1 MKKMNLLAMSLV
13 SAAAL
18 SFSSCSN
25 NDDLTGGGTQSQAD
39 GVYMTLK
46 ISGAT
51 SHGTRTGVT
60 ADKTTTE
67 NGNSDESTIKEGML
81 YIYDGQ
87 TCVFHKVITA
97 EMFDTKPTQ
106 TTAGVTKPIKVAV
119 TGAITTNKPYNVY
132 FLANN
137 TTVTDPLAAGKSFTA
152 STSGGADYAT
162 ANNFVMFNQNDGTK
176 EAAHSTVT
184 FTDAA
189 KSVATPAAAGEIKL
203 DRVVARIDNPSFAET
218 VTTVTPATDTKTSI
232 NVADVVAGI
241 SYEGFAVSN
250 LNNNSYVKQNW
261 DSKFETLNVKLGAEP
276 KYYLPKSAYGTL
288 YNAEGLENF
297 SSKENKVSWKYAF
310 ENTTTDVDEAT
321 AVYFKVKVA
330 LTETAMAASDFKDG
344 TFYRYDGR
352 LYTSIKAIFDNAA
365 TGEISNPFTET
376 NSITPADVVA
386 KISDADG
393 KLTTDEA
400 KLAKFRQDYKI
411 EVYRQGTMYYRWA
424 ISDNAYK
431 PFVASETTHTYSV
444 LRNSIYR
451 LNVTKVSEIGKD
463 VPNGPEPDDPIKD
476 PNFYMNVTVSINPWV
491 LNAQP
496 IELK

>member
-1 MKKMNLLAMSLV
+1 MNLLAMSLV

-67 NGNSDESTIKEGML
+67 NGNEVESTITEGMM
-81 YIYDGQ
+81 YIYDGN
-87 TCVFHKVITA
+87 TCVFHKVITKD
-97 EMFDTKPTQ
+97 MFQTQPNQ

-119 TGAITTNKPYNVY
+119 TGDITTNKEYHVY

-137 TTVTDPLAAGKSFTA
+137 TSVNDPLAAGASFAA
-152 STSGGADYAT
+152 STTGGADFAT
-162 ANNFVMFNQNDGTK
+162 EKKFVMFNQNDGTK
-176 EAAHSTVT
+176 KAAHSTVT

-189 KSVATPAAAGEIKL
+189 KSEKSPAAAGEIKL
-203 DRVVARIDNPSFAET
+203 DRVVARIDRPSFAET

-250 LNNNSYVKQNW
+250 LNNNSYVMQNW
-261 DSKFETLNVKLGAEP
+261 DNNFKTLSVKWGEP
-276 KYYLPKSAYGTL
+276 KYSLPKSTYGTL
-288 YNAEGLENF
+288 YNAEGLANF
-297 SSKENKVSWKYAF
+297 DTKEKQVSWKYAF
-310 ENTTTDVDEAT
+310 ENTTTNVNDAT

-400 KLAKFRQDYKI
+400 KLAQFRETYKI
-411 EVYRQGTMYYRWA
+411 EVYRQGVMYYRWA

-431 PFVASETTHTYSV
+431 PFIASETTHTYSV

-463 VPNGPEPDDPIKD
+463 VPNGPEPDDPVKN

>member
-1 MKKMNLLAMSLV
+1 MNLLVMSLV

-18 SFSSCSN
+18 SFSSCSS
-25 NDDLTGGGTQSQAD
+25 NDDLGGGAGTQSQAD

-60 ADKTTTE
+60 ADKTTKE
-67 NGNSDESTIKEGML
+67 NGNTDESTITEGMM
-81 YIYDGQ
+81 YIYDGN

-97 EMFDTKPTQ
+97 DMFKTAPTQ

-119 TGAITTNKPYNVY
+119 TGAITTNKAYYVY
-132 FLANN
+132 FLANKTSVDDPIAATSIFTS
-137 TTVTDPLAAGKSFTA
+137 TT
-152 STSGGADYAT
+152 GGADFAT
-162 ANNFVMFNQNDGTK
+162 EKNFVMFNQNDGTNK
-176 EAAHSTVT
+176 AAHSTVT

-189 KSVATPAAAGEIKL
+189 KSEATPAAAGEIKL
-203 DRVVARIDNPSFAET
+203 DRVVARIDRPSFAET
-218 VTTVTPATDTKTSI
+218 VTTVTPAKNTTTSI

-250 LNNNSYVKQNW
+250 LNNNSYVMQNW
-261 DSKFETLNVKLGAEP
+261 DANFKTLSVKWGEP
-276 KYYLPKSAYGTL
+276 KYSLPKSTYGTL
-288 YNAEGLENF
+288 YNPEGLANF
-297 SSKENKVSWKYAF
+297 DTKEKPVSWKYAF
-310 ENTTTDVDEAT
+310 ENTTTDVNDAT

-386 KISDADG
+386 KITKDG
-393 KLTTDEA
+393 KLTTDETV
-400 KLAKFRQDYKI
+400 LAKFREDYKI
-411 EVYRQGTMYYRWA
+411 EVYRQGVMYYRWA

-431 PFVASETTHTYSV
+431 PFVASDPTHTYSV

-463 VPNGPEPDDPIKD
+463 VPNGPEPDDPVKN

>member
-18 SFSSCSN
+18 SFSSCSS
-25 NDDLTGGGTQSQAD
+25 NDDLAGGGTQSQAD

-60 ADKTTTE
+60 ADKTTTK
-67 NGNSDESTIKEGML
+67 NGEVDESTITNGML
-81 YIYDGQ
+81 YIYDGS
-87 TCVFHKVITA
+87 TCVFRKVITA
-97 EMFDTKPTQ
+97 DMFKTAPTQ
-106 TTAGVTKPIKVAV
+106 TTAGETKPIKVAV
-119 TGAITTNKPYNVY
+119 TGAITTNKAYNVY

-137 TTVTDPLAAGKSFTA
+137 TSVNDPIAATSIFT
-152 STSGGADYAT
+152 SDKGGANFAT
-162 ANNFVMFNQNDGTK
+162 ANNFVMFNQNDGTNK
-176 EAAHSTVT
+176 AEHSTVT
-184 FTDAA
+184 FTDDA
-189 KSVATPAAAGEIKL
+189 KSEATPAAATPIKL

-261 DSKFETLNVKLGAEP
+261 DSKFETLNVKWGAEP

>member
-1 MKKMNLLAMSLV
+1 MNLLAMSLV

-81 YIYDGQ
+81 YIYDGN
-87 TCVFHKVITA
+87 TCVFRKVITA
-97 EMFDTKPTQ
+97 DMFKTAPTQ
-106 TTAGVTKPIKVAV
+106 TTAGETKPIKVAV
-119 TGAITTNKPYNVY
+119 TGAITTNKAYNVY
-132 FLANN
+132 FLANKTSVDDPIAATSIFTS
-137 TTVTDPLAAGKSFTA
+137 TT
-152 STSGGADYAT
+152 GGADFAT
-162 ANNFVMFNQNDGTK
+162 EKNFVMFNQNDGTNK
-176 EAAHSTVT
+176 AAHSTVT

-189 KSVATPAAAGEIKL
+189 KSEATPAAAGEIKL
-203 DRVVARIDNPSFAET
+203 DRVVARIDRPSFAET

-250 LNNNSYVKQNW
+250 LNNNSYVMQNW
-261 DSKFETLNVKLGAEP
+261 DANFKTLSVKWGEP
-276 KYYLPKSAYGTL
+276 KYSLPKSTYGTL
-288 YNAEGLENF
+288 YNAEGLANF
-297 SSKENKVSWKYAF
+297 DTKEKPVSWKYAF
-310 ENTTTDVDEAT
+310 ENTTTDVNDAT

-386 KISDADG
+386 KISDTDG

-400 KLAKFRQDYKI
+400 KLAQFRETYKI
-411 EVYRQGTMYYRWA
+411 EVYRQGVMYYRWA

-431 PFVASETTHTYSV
+431 PFIASETTHTYSV

-463 VPNGPEPDDPIKD
+463 VPNGPEPDDPIKN

>member
-1 MKKMNLLAMSLV
+1 MNLLVMSLV

-81 YIYDGQ
+81 YIYDGN
-87 TCVFHKVITA
+87 TCVFRKVITA
-97 EMFDTKPTQ
+97 DMFKTAPTQ
-106 TTAGVTKPIKVAV
+106 TTAGETKPIKVAV
-119 TGAITTNKPYNVY
+119 TGAITTNKAYNVY

-137 TTVTDPLAAGKSFTA
+137 TSVDDPIAATSIFTSPTGGKDF
-152 STSGGADYAT
+152 AT
-162 ANNFVMFNQNDGTK
+162 AQKFVMFNQNDGTK

-189 KSVATPAAAGEIKL
+189 KSEATPAAAGEIKL

-241 SYEGFAVSN
+241 TYEGYAVSN

-261 DSKFETLNVKLGAEP
+261 DNKFETLTVKWGEP
-276 KYYLPKSAYGTL
+276 KYYLPKSDYGTL
-288 YNAEGLENF
+288 YNAAGLDNF
-297 SSKENKVSWKYAF
+297 GTESWKYAF
-310 ENTTTDVDEAT
+310 ENTTTDVDEST
-321 AVYFKVKVA
+321 EVYFKVKVT
-330 LTETAMAASDFKDG
+330 LTETANNASDFKDG

-352 LYTSIKAIFDNAA
+352 LYTSIKAIYDDAA
-365 TGEISNPFTET
+365 TVAISNPFTET

-386 KISDADG
+386 KISDTDG

-400 KLAKFRQDYKI
+400 KLAQFRQDYKI
-411 EVYRQGTMYYRWA
+411 EVYRQGVMYYRWA

-431 PFVASETTHTYSV
+431 PFIASETTHTYSV

-451 LNVTKVSEIGKD
+451 LKVTKVSEIGKD
-463 VPNGPEPDDPIKD
+463 VPNGPEPDDPVKN

>member
-1 MKKMNLLAMSLV
+1 MSLV

-18 SFSSCSN
+18 SFSSCSS

-67 NGNSDESTIKEGML
+67 NGNTDESTITEGMM
-81 YIYDGQ
+81 YIYDGN
-87 TCVFHKVITA
+87 TCVFRKVITA
-97 EMFDTKPTQ
+97 DMFKTAPTQ
-106 TTAGVTKPIKVAV
+106 TTAGETKPIKVAV
-119 TGAITTNKPYNVY
+119 TGAITTNKAYNVY

-137 TTVTDPLAAGKSFTA
+137 TSVNDPIAATSIFT
-152 STSGGADYAT
+152 SDKGGANFAT
-162 ANNFVMFNQNDGTK
+162 ANNFVMFNQNDGTNK
-176 EAAHSTVT
+176 AEHSTVT
-184 FTDAA
+184 FTDDA
-189 KSVATPAAAGEIKL
+189 KSEATPAAATPIKL

-261 DSKFETLNVKLGAEP
+261 DSKFETLNVKWGAEP
-276 KYYLPKSAYGTL
+276 KYYLPKSDYGTL

-297 SSKENKVSWKYAF
+297 SSKENRVSWKYAF

-330 LTETAMAASDFKDG
+330 LTETAMTASDFKDG

-352 LYTSIKAIFDNAA
+352 LYTSIQAIFDDAA
-365 TGEISNPFTET
+365 TGAISNPFTET
-376 NSITPADVVA
+376 SSITPANVVA
-386 KISDADG
+386 KITKDG
-393 KLTTDEA
+393 KLTTDETV
-400 KLAKFRQDYKI
+400 LAKFREDYKI
-411 EVYRQGTMYYRWA
+411 EVYRQGVMYYGWA

-431 PFVASETTHTYSV
+431 PFVASDPTHTYSV

-463 VPNGPEPDDPIKD
+463 VPNGPEPDDPVKN

>member
-1 MKKMNLLAMSLV
+1 MKKMNLLVMSLV

-60 ADKTTTE
+60 ADKTTAE

-81 YIYDGQ
+81 YIYDGN
-87 TCVFHKVITA
+87 TCVFRKVITA
-97 EMFDTKPTQ
+97 DMFKTAPTQ
-106 TTAGVTKPIKVAV
+106 TTAGETKPIKVAV

-137 TTVTDPLAAGKSFTA
+137 TSINDPLAAEASFTA
-152 STSGGADYAT
+152 STTGGANFAT

-189 KSVATPAAAGEIKL
+189 KSEATPAAAGEIKL

-241 SYEGFAVSN
+241 TYEGYAVSN

-261 DSKFETLNVKLGAEP
+261 DNKFETLTVKWGEP
-276 KYYLPKSAYGTL
+276 KYYLPKSTYGTL
-288 YNAEGLENF
+288 YNAAGLDNF
-297 SSKENKVSWKYAF
+297 GTDSWKYAF
-310 ENTTTDVDEAT
+310 ENTTTDVNDAT

-330 LTETAMAASDFKDG
+330 LTETANNASDFKDG

-352 LYTSIKAIFDNAA
+352 LYTSIKAIYDDAA
-365 TGEISNPFTET
+365 TGAISNPFTET

-386 KISDADG
+386 KISDTDG
-393 KLTTDEA
+393 KLTTNEA
-400 KLAKFRQDYKI
+400 KLAQFRETYKI
-411 EVYRQGTMYYRWA
+411 EVYRQGVMYYRWA

-463 VPNGPEPDDPIKD
+463 VPNGPEPDDPIKN

>member
-1 MKKMNLLAMSLV
+1 MNLLAMSLV

-67 NGNSDESTIKEGML
+67 NGNTDESTITEGMM
-81 YIYDGQ
+81 YIYDGN
-87 TCVFHKVITA
+87 TCVFRKVITA
-97 EMFDTKPTQ
+97 DMFKTAPTQ

-119 TGAITTNKPYNVY
+119 TGAITTNKAYYVY
-132 FLANN
+132 FLANKTSVDDPIAATSIFTS
-137 TTVTDPLAAGKSFTA
+137 TT
-152 STSGGADYAT
+152 GGADFAT
-162 ANNFVMFNQNDGTK
+162 EKNFVMFNQNDGTNK
-176 EAAHSTVT
+176 AAHSTVT

-189 KSVATPAAAGEIKL
+189 KSEATPAAAGEIKL
-203 DRVVARIDNPSFAET
+203 DRVVARIDRPSFAET

-250 LNNNSYVKQNW
+250 LNNNSYVMQNW
-261 DSKFETLNVKLGAEP
+261 DANFKTLSVKWGEP
-276 KYYLPKSAYGTL
+276 KYSLPKSTYGTL
-288 YNAEGLENF
+288 YNAEGLANF
-297 SSKENKVSWKYAF
+297 DTKEKPVSWKYAF
-310 ENTTTDVDEAT
+310 ENTTTDVNDAT

-386 KISDADG
+386 KITKDG
-393 KLTTDEA
+393 KLTTDETV
-400 KLAKFRQDYKI
+400 LAKFREDYKI
-411 EVYRQGTMYYRWA
+411 EVYRQGVMYYRWA

-431 PFVASETTHTYSV
+431 PFIASETTHTYSV

-463 VPNGPEPDDPIKD
+463 VPNGPEPDDPVKN

>member
-1 MKKMNLLAMSLV
+1 MKKMNLLVMSLV

-60 ADKTTTE
+60 ADKTTAE

-81 YIYDGQ
+81 YIYDGN
-87 TCVFHKVITA
+87 TCVFRKVITA
-97 EMFDTKPTQ
+97 DMFKTAPTQ
-106 TTAGVTKPIKVAV
+106 TTAGETKPIKVAV
-119 TGAITTNKPYNVY
+119 TGAITTNKEYNVY

-137 TTVTDPLAAGKSFTA
+137 TSVTNPIAATSIFTSA
-152 STSGGADYAT
+152 KGGADFAT
-162 ANNFVMFNQNDGTK
+162 AQNFVMFNQNDGTK

-189 KSVATPAAAGEIKL
+189 KSENSPAQATEIKL
-203 DRVVARIDNPSFAET
+203 DRVVARIDNPLFAET

-232 NVADVVAGI
+232 NVDDVVAGI
-241 SYEGFAVSN
+241 TYEGYAASN
-250 LNNNSYVKQNW
+250 LNNNSYVMQNW
-261 DSKFETLNVKLGAEP
+261 ADKFATLNVKWGEASKYFQP
-276 KYYLPKSAYGTL
+276 KEEFGTL
-288 YNAEGLENF
+288 YKGENLDKF
-297 SSKENKVSWKYAF
+297 SKNNTYAF
-310 ENTTTDVDEAT
+310 ENTTTDVNDAT

-330 LTETAMAASDFKDG
+330 LTETANNASDFKDG

-400 KLAKFRQDYKI
+400 KLAQFRETYKI
-411 EVYRQGTMYYRWA
+411 EVYRQGVMYYRWA

-431 PFVASETTHTYSV
+431 PFIASETTHTYSV

-463 VPNGPEPDDPIKD
+463 VPNGPEPDDPVKN

>member
-1 MKKMNLLAMSLV
+1 MKKMNLLVMSLV

-18 SFSSCSN
+18 SFSSCSS
-25 NDDLTGGGTQSQAD
+25 NDDLGGGAGTQSQAD

-60 ADKTTTE
+60 ADKTTAE
-67 NGNSDESTIKEGML
+67 NGNSDESTITQGML
-81 YIYDGQ
+81 YIYDGN
-87 TCVFHKVITA
+87 TCVFRKVITA
-97 EMFDTKPTQ
+97 DMFKTAPTQ
-106 TTAGVTKPIKVAV
+106 TTAGETKPIKVAV
-119 TGAITTNKPYNVY
+119 TGAITTNKAYNVY

-137 TTVTDPLAAGKSFTA
+137 TSVDDPIAATSIFTSTTGGKDF
-152 STSGGADYAT
+152 AT
-162 ANNFVMFNQNDGTK
+162 AQKFVMFNQNDGTK

-189 KSVATPAAAGEIKL
+189 KSEATPAAAGEIKL

-241 SYEGFAVSN
+241 TYEGYAVSN

-261 DSKFETLNVKLGAEP
+261 DQKFETLTVKWGEP
-276 KYYLPKSAYGTL
+276 KYYLPKSDYGTL
-288 YNAEGLENF
+288 YKAEGLGNF
-297 SSKENKVSWKYAF
+297 GKDSWKYAF

-321 AVYFKVKVA
+321 AIYFKVKVT
-330 LTETAMAASDFKDG
+330 LTETANNASDFKDG

-352 LYTSIKAIFDNAA
+352 LYTSIKAIYDDAA
-365 TGEISNPFTET
+365 TGAISNPFTET

-400 KLAKFRQDYKI
+400 KLAQFRETYKI
-411 EVYRQGTMYYRWA
+411 EVYRQGVMYYRWA

-431 PFVASETTHTYSV
+431 PFVASDATHTYSV

-463 VPNGPEPDDPIKD
+463 VPNGPEPDDPIKN

>member
-1 MKKMNLLAMSLV
+1 MNLLAMSLV

-51 SHGTRTGVT
+51 SHGTRTSVT
-60 ADKTTTE
+60 DKITTE
-67 NGNSDESTIKEGML
+67 EKGSEAESTITEGMM
-81 YIYDGQ
+81 YIYDGP
-87 TCVFHKVITA
+87 TCVFRKVITA
-97 EMFDTKPTQ
+97 AMFETAPSK
-106 TTAGVTKPIKVAV
+106 TTPGKTKPIKVAV

-137 TTVTDPLAAGKSFTA
+137 TSINDPLAAEASFTA
-152 STSGGADYAT
+152 STTGGANFAT

-189 KSVATPAAAGEIKL
+189 KSKATPAAAGEIKL
-203 DRVVARIDNPSFAET
+203 DRVVARIDKPSFAET
-218 VTTVTPATDTKTSI
+218 VTTVTPAADTKTSI
-232 NVADVVAGI
+232 NVSDVVAGI
-241 SYEGFAVSN
+241 TYEGYAVSN

-261 DSKFETLNVKLGAEP
+261 DNKFETLTVKWGEP
-276 KYYLPKSAYGTL
+276 KYYLPKSTYGTL
-288 YNAEGLENF
+288 YNAAGLDNF
-297 SSKENKVSWKYAF
+297 GTDSWKYAF
-310 ENTTTDVDEAT
+310 ENTTTDVNDAT

-330 LTETAMAASDFKDG
+330 LTETANNESDFKDG

-352 LYTSIKAIFDNAA
+352 LYTSIKAIFDDAA
-365 TGEISNPFTET
+365 TGAISNPFTET
-376 NSITPADVVA
+376 SSITPADVVA

-463 VPNGPEPDDPIKD
+463 VPNGPEPDDPVKN

>member
-1 MKKMNLLAMSLV
+1 MNLLVMSLV

-18 SFSSCSN
+18 SFSSCSS
-25 NDDLTGGGTQSQAD
+25 NDDLGGGAGTQSQAD

-67 NGNSDESTIKEGML
+67 NGNTDESTITEGMM
-81 YIYDGQ
+81 YIYDGN
-87 TCVFHKVITA
+87 TCVFRKVITA
-97 EMFDTKPTQ
+97 DMFKTAPTQ
-106 TTAGVTKPIKVAV
+106 TTAGETKPIKVAV
-119 TGAITTNKPYNVY
+119 TGAITTNKTYNVY

-137 TTVTDPLAAGKSFTA
+137 TSVNDPIAATSIFT
-152 STSGGADYAT
+152 SDKGGANFAT
-162 ANNFVMFNQNDGTK
+162 ANNFVMFNQNDGTNK
-176 EAAHSTVT
+176 AEHSTVT
-184 FTDAA
+184 FTDDA
-189 KSVATPAAAGEIKL
+189 KSEATPAAATPIKL

-261 DSKFETLNVKLGAEP
+261 DSKFETLNVKWGAEP
-276 KYYLPKSAYGTL
+276 KYYLPKSDYGTL

-297 SSKENKVSWKYAF
+297 SSKENPVSWKYAF

-330 LTETAMAASDFKDG
+330 LTETAMTASDFKDG

-352 LYTSIKAIFDNAA
+352 LYTSIQAIFDDAA
-365 TGEISNPFTET
+365 TGAISNPFTET
-376 NSITPADVVA
+376 SSITPANVVA
-386 KISDADG
+386 KITKDG
-393 KLTTDEA
+393 KLTTDETV
-400 KLAKFRQDYKI
+400 LAKFREDYKI
-411 EVYRQGTMYYRWA
+411 EVYRQGVMYYRWA

-431 PFVASETTHTYSV
+431 PFVASDPTHTYSV

-463 VPNGPEPDDPIKD
+463 VPNGPEPDDPVKN

>member
-1 MKKMNLLAMSLV
+1 MNLLAMSLV

-18 SFSSCSN
+18 SFSSCSS
-25 NDDLTGGGTQSQAD
+25 NDDLTGGGAGTQSQAD

-67 NGNSDESTIKEGML
+67 NGNTDESTITEGMM
-81 YIYDGQ
+81 YIYDGN
-87 TCVFHKVITA
+87 TCVFRKVITA
-97 EMFDTKPTQ
+97 DMFKTAPTQ

-119 TGAITTNKPYNVY
+119 TGAITTNKAYYVY
-132 FLANN
+132 FLANKTSVDDPIAATSIFTS
-137 TTVTDPLAAGKSFTA
+137 TT
-152 STSGGADYAT
+152 GGADFAT
-162 ANNFVMFNQNDGTK
+162 EKNFVMFNQNDGTNK
-176 EAAHSTVT
+176 AAHSTVT

-189 KSVATPAAAGEIKL
+189 KSEATPAAAGEIKL

-241 SYEGFAVSN
+241 SYDGYAVSD

-261 DSKFETLNVKLGAEP
+261 DSKFETLNVKWGAEP
-276 KYYLPKSAYGTL
+276 KYFLPKSDYGTL
-288 YNAEGLENF
+288 YNAEGLGNF
-297 SSKENKVSWKYAF
+297 SSKEKPVSCKYAF

-330 LTETAMAASDFKDG
+330 LTETAMTASDFKDG

-352 LYTSIKAIFDNAA
+352 LYTSIKAIYDDAA
-365 TGEISNPFTET
+365 TGAISNPFTET
-376 NSITPADVVA
+376 SGITPEQVKA

-400 KLAKFRQDYKI
+400 KLAKFRKDYKI

-431 PFVASETTHTYSV
+431 PFIASETTHTYSV

-463 VPNGPEPDDPIKD
+463 VPNGPEPDDPVKN

-491 LNAQP
+491 LNAKD

>member
-1 MKKMNLLAMSLV
+1 MSLV

-18 SFSSCSN
+18 SFSSCSS
-25 NDDLTGGGTQSQAD
+25 NDDLGGGSGNQSQAD

-67 NGNSDESTIKEGML
+67 NGNTDESTITEGMM
-81 YIYDGQ
+81 YIYDGN
-87 TCVFHKVITA
+87 TCVFRKVITA
-97 EMFDTKPTQ
+97 DMFKTAPTQ
-106 TTAGVTKPIKVAV
+106 TTPGVTKPIKVAV
-119 TGAITTNKPYNVY
+119 TGAIKTNKDYYVY

-137 TTVTDPLAAGKSFTA
+137 TTINDPLADGVSFAA
-152 STSGGADYAT
+152 SATGGADYA
-162 ANNFVMFNQNDGTK
+162 AKEHFVMFNQNDVTK
-176 EAAHSTVT
+176 AAAHSTVK
-184 FTDAA
+184 FTDDN
-189 KSVATPAAAGEIKL
+189 KSEANPAPADEIKL

-218 VTTVTPATDTKTSI
+218 VTTVTPAENTKTSI
-232 NVADVVAGI
+232 NVAKVVAGI
-241 SYEGFAVSN
+241 SYEGYAVSN
-250 LNNNSYVKQNW
+250 LNNNSYVMQNW
-261 DSKFETLNVKLGAEP
+261 VDKFGTLKVKWGEP
-276 KYYLPKSAYGTL
+276 KYYLPKSDYGTL
-288 YNAEGLENF
+288 YKAEGLGNF
-297 SSKENKVSWKYAF
+297 DTDSWKYAF
-310 ENTTTDVDEAT
+310 ENTTTDVNEAT

-330 LTETAMAASDFKDG
+330 LTETAMTASDFKDG

-352 LYTSIKAIFDNAA
+352 LYTSIQAIFDDAA
-365 TGEISNPFTET
+365 TGAISNPFTET
-376 NSITPADVVA
+376 SSITPANVVA
-386 KISDADG
+386 KITKDG
-393 KLTTDEA
+393 KLTTDETV
-400 KLAKFRQDYKI
+400 LAKFREDYKI
-411 EVYRQGTMYYRWA
+411 EVYRQGVMYYRWA

-431 PFVASETTHTYSV
+431 PFVASDPTHTYSV

-463 VPNGPEPDDPIKD
+463 VPNGPEPDDPIKN

>member
-51 SHGTRTGVT
+51 SHGTRTSVT
-60 ADKTTTE
+60 DGKTTTD
-67 NGNSDESTIKEGML
+67 NGSVAESTITEGMM
-81 YIYDGQ
+81 YIYDGP
-87 TCVFHKVITA
+87 TCVFRKVITKD
-97 EMFDTKPTQ
+97 MFDTAPTQ
-106 TTAGVTKPIKVAV
+106 TTSGVTNPIKVAV
-119 TGAITTNKPYNVY
+119 TGAITTGKKYDVY
-132 FLANN
+132 FLANRTN
-137 TTVTDPLAAGKSFTA
+137 VDNPIAATSIFTSTT
-152 STSGGADYAT
+152 GGADFAT
-162 ANNFVMFNQNDGTK
+162 DNKFVMFNQNDGTK
-176 EAAHSTVT
+176 AAAHSKVE

-189 KSVATPAAAGEIKL
+189 KSDKSPAAADEIKL
-203 DRVVARIDNPSFAET
+203 DRVVARIDNPSFDES
-218 VTTVTPATDTKTSI
+218 VKTVTPAENTTTSI

-250 LNNNSYVKQNW
+250 LNNNSYVMQNW
-261 DSKFETLNVKLGAEP
+261 DTKFKTLNVKWGEP
-276 KYYLPKSAYGTL
+276 KYSLPKSDYGTL
-288 YNAEGLENF
+288 YNAAGLGNF
-297 SSKENKVSWKYAF
+297 SSKENPVSWKYAF
-310 ENTTTDVDEAT
+310 ENTTPNVDEAT

-330 LTETAMAASDFKDG
+330 LTETANNASDFRDG

-352 LYTSIKAIFDNAA
+352 LYTSIKAIYDDAA
-365 TGEISNPFTET
+365 TGAISNPFTET

-386 KISDADG
+386 KISDTDG
-393 KLTTDEA
+393 KLTTDEG

-411 EVYRQGTMYYRWA
+411 EVYRQGVMYYRWA

-431 PFVASETTHTYSV
+431 PFIASETTHTYSV

-451 LNVTKVSEIGKD
+451 LKVTKVSEIGKD
-463 VPNGPEPDDPIKD
+463 VPNGPEPDDPVKN

>member
-1 MKKMNLLAMSLV
+1 MNLLVMSLV

-18 SFSSCSN
+18 SFSSCSS

-60 ADKTTTE
+60 ADKTTTK
-67 NGNSDESTIKEGML
+67 NGEVDESTITNGML
-81 YIYDGQ
+81 YIYDGS
-87 TCVFHKVITA
+87 TCVFRKVITA
-97 EMFDTKPTQ
+97 DMFKTAPTQ
-106 TTAGVTKPIKVAV
+106 TTAGETKPIKVAV
-119 TGAITTNKPYNVY
+119 TGAITTNKAYKVY

-137 TTVTDPLAAGKSFTA
+137 TSVNDPIAATSIFT
-152 STSGGADYAT
+152 SDKGGANFAT
-162 ANNFVMFNQNDGTK
+162 ANNFVMFNQNDGTNK
-176 EAAHSTVT
+176 AEHSTVT
-184 FTDAA
+184 FTDDA
-189 KSVATPAAAGEIKL
+189 KSEATPAAATPIKL

-261 DSKFETLNVKLGAEP
+261 DSKFETLNVKWGAEP
-276 KYYLPKSAYGTL
+276 KYFLPKSDYGTL
-288 YNAEGLENF
+288 YNAEGLGNF
-297 SSKENKVSWKYAF
+297 SSKEKPVSCKYAF

-330 LTETAMAASDFKDG
+330 LTETAMTASDFKDG

-352 LYTSIKAIFDNAA
+352 LYTSIKAIYDDAA
-365 TGEISNPFTET
+365 TGAISNPFTET
-376 NSITPADVVA
+376 SGITPEQVKA

-400 KLAKFRQDYKI
+400 KLAKFRKDYKI

-431 PFVASETTHTYSV
+431 PFIASETTHTYSV

-463 VPNGPEPDDPIKD
+463 VPNGPEPDDPVKN

>member
-51 SHGTRTGVT
+51 SHGTRTSVT

-67 NGNSDESTIKEGML
+67 NGNPDESTITQGML

-330 LTETAMAASDFKDG
+330 LTETAMTASDFKDG

-352 LYTSIKAIFDNAA
+352 LYTSIKAIYDDAA
-365 TGEISNPFTET
+365 TGAISNPFTET

-400 KLAKFRQDYKI
+400 KLAQFRETYKI
-411 EVYRQGTMYYRWA
+411 EVYRQGVMYYRWA

-431 PFVASETTHTYSV
+431 PFIASETTHTYSV

-463 VPNGPEPDDPIKD
+463 VPNGPEPDDPIKN

>member
-1 MKKMNLLAMSLV
+1 MNLLAMSLV

-51 SHGTRTGVT
+51 SHGTRTSVT
-60 ADKTTTE
+60 DKKTTGE
-67 NGNSDESTIKEGML
+67 KGSVAESTITEGMM
-81 YIYDGQ
+81 YIYEGN
-87 TCVFHKVITA
+87 TCVFHKVITKD
-97 EMFDTKPTQ
+97 MFEKAPTP

-119 TGAITTNKPYNVY
+119 TGAITTNKAYNVY

-137 TTVTDPLAAGKSFTA
+137 TTVTDPLAAEASFTA
-152 STSGGADYAT
+152 STTGGANFAT
-162 ANNFVMFNQNDGTK
+162 ANNFVMFNQNDGTVH
-176 EAAHSTVT
+176 ANHSTVT

-189 KSVATPAAAGEIKL
+189 KSEKSPAAAGEIKL

-218 VTTVTPATDTKTSI
+218 VTTVTPAADTKTSI
-232 NVADVVAGI
+232 NVADVVASI
-241 SYEGFAVSN
+241 SYEGYAVSN

-261 DSKFETLNVKLGAEP
+261 DTKFETLTVKWGEP
-276 KYYLPKSAYGTL
+276 KYYLPKSDYGTL
-288 YNAEGLENF
+288 YKAEGLGNF
-297 SSKENKVSWKYAF
+297 GTDNWKYAF
-310 ENTTTDVDEAT
+310 ENTTPDVNDAT

-330 LTETAMAASDFKDG
+330 LTETANNKSDFKDG

-352 LYTSIKAIFDNAA
+352 LYTSIQAIFDDAA
-365 TGEISNPFTET
+365 TGAISNPFTET
-376 NSITPADVVA
+376 SSITATDVVN
-386 KISDADG
+386 KIKDATTG
-393 KLTTDEA
+393 KLTEDEA
-400 KLAKFRQDYKI
+400 KLAKFREDYKI
-411 EVYRQGTMYYRWA
+411 EVYRQGVMYYRWA

-431 PFVASETTHTYSV
+431 PFVASDPTHTYSV

-463 VPNGPEPDDPIKD
+463 VPNGPEPDDPIKN

>member
-1 MKKMNLLAMSLV
+1 MKKMNLLVMSLV

-18 SFSSCSN
+18 SFSSCSS

-60 ADKTTTE
+60 TPNTTE
-67 NGNSDESTIKEGML
+67 DGTVDESTITQGML
-81 YIYDGQ
+81 YIYDGN
-87 TCVFHKVITA
+87 TCVFRKVITKD
-97 EMFDTKPTQ
+97 MFATKPTQ

-137 TTVTDPLAAGKSFTA
+137 TSVNEPLADGASFTA
-152 STSGGADYAT
+152 STTGGADLAT
-162 ANNFVMFNQNDGTK
+162 ANNFVMFNQNDGTVH
-176 EAAHSTVT
+176 ANHSTVT

-189 KSVATPAAAGEIKL
+189 KSEATPAAAGEIKL

-241 SYEGFAVSN
+241 TYEGYAVSN

-261 DSKFETLNVKLGAEP
+261 DNKFETLTVKWGEP
-276 KYYLPKSAYGTL
+276 KYYLPKSDYGTL
-288 YNAEGLENF
+288 YKAEGLGNF
-297 SSKENKVSWKYAF
+297 DTDNWKYAF
-310 ENTTTDVDEAT
+310 ENTTTDVNDAT

-330 LTETAMAASDFKDG
+330 LTETANNASDFKDG

-400 KLAKFRQDYKI
+400 KLAQFRETYKI
-411 EVYRQGTMYYRWA
+411 EVYRQGVMYYRWA

-431 PFVASETTHTYSV
+431 PFIASETTHTYSV

-463 VPNGPEPDDPIKD
+463 VPNGPEPDDPVKN